1 MTMYTRNLEN
11 QDKGKFWKTY
21 LIVLG
26 LTLGIGLIPS
36 LALISKH
43 GYRILLPRHLQE
55 ESISDVLSEEWIVCP
70 NCITTMTGTERGET
84 LLELATSD
92 SLKEAVLY
100 YKEQFDQRGYS
111 YSIEKDNLGTI
122 ITAQKG
128 KVLCKVRVS
137 SDEYSRTMIE
147 VILSRPKP

>member
-1 MTMYTRNLEN
+1 MYPENSQLERE
-11 QDKGKFWKTY
+11 GRFWKTY
-21 LIVLG
+21 FTTLICVLA
-26 LTLGIGLIPS
+26 IGLVPS
-36 LALISKH
+36 LVLVNKH
-43 GYRILLPRHLQE
+43 GYRIFLPAHLRE
-55 ESISDVLSEEWIVCP
+55 ESISDVLAEEWIVCP
-70 NCITTMTGTERGET
+70 NCITTMTGKERGET

-92 SLKEAVLY
+92 SPKEAIIY

-111 YSIEKDNLGTI
+111 YSIEKDSLSTI

-137 SDEYSRTMIE
+137 SDEYSRTMVE